1 LDKTLEENNKLRKE
15 RDDFS
20 YKLSKIEK
28 DNTMKALH
36 GNKDENVLRVKV
48 EKD

>member
-1 LDKTLEENNKLRKE
+1 LEENNKLRKE
-15 RDDFS
+15 RDEFS

-28 DNTMKALH
+28 DNTMKALQ
-36 GNKDENVLRVKV
+36 GNRDENLIRVKV